1 MTLVGTAV
9 NVGEKRKIYPQ
20 VLKFSS
26 GVLHKN
32 LKLGFFFYE
41 RDKGEKRTCRACKAN
56 AFGH

>member
-20 VLKFSS
+20 VLTFLAFFIKTS
-26 GVLHKN
+26 N
-32 LKLGFFFYE
+32 LAFFYE
-41 RDKGEKRTCRACKAN
+41 RDKGEKRTCRACKAI